1 MELRRKKGV
10 YTVLAFFGVFGKL
23 VVWGEDI
30 RFIPLDGVDGPDMLT
45 TEAMG

>member
-10 YTVLAFFGVFGKL
+10 YTVLAFFGVFCES
-23 VVWGEDI
+23 VVWGEDSH
-30 RFIPLDGVDGPDMLT
+30 FIPLDGVDGPDMLT